1 MIDRAGTPNVVLK
14 VVLQLGQELRIALSL
29 CVGLAGYIVTMDKRL
44 AVVETQHQAQ
54 VTSLQR
60 TQQDQQALSKDIRDE
75 LRALRTEL
83 MTIMRDQNQNRG
95 KR

>member
-1 MIDRAGTPNVVLK
+1 MNKDWHLDKTFNVGHVLTT
-14 VVLQLGQELRIALSL
+14 LSL

-83 MTIMRDQNQNRG
+83 MTVMRDQNQNRG
-95 KR
+95 KL

>member
-1 MIDRAGTPNVVLK
+1 MNKDWHLDKTFNAGHVLTT
-14 VVLQLGQELRIALSL
+14 LSL